1 VGPDHDKTFT
11 ATVCVGDIS
20 GVGVGRSKK
29 AAEQIAA
36 DIAARLLEQ
45 A

>member
-1 VGPDHDKTFT
+1 VIGG
-11 ATVCVGDIS
+11 VS

-36 DIAARLLEQ
+36 DTAARLLEQ
-45 A
+45 T